1 MTAGRWVRC
10 VIVQAMD
17 ASDLALVRGIGS
29 TRATLTRWN
38 ARPGRVL
45 MSWSLASL
53 AVAVLL
59 LVAVWVVASIATPD
73 PTPQSLVGVTTPPSV
88 LDVLH
93 LLRNN
98 GLVLALHSFACLAG
112 YIAGSSLP
120 REAARRHGVW
130 RRIHDAA
137 GPLAIAFV
145 SAATLFSLT
154 TQAYI
159 LGNAAATLSAQL
171 GVSPAHFLVALL
183 PHALLELW
191 ALFLP
196 LAAWLLAS
204 RRGRWDELMA
214 ATVVTTAI
222 AIPALVIAAILEVYV
237 SPHVIATLIAR

>member
-1 MTAGRWVRC
+1 
-10 VIVQAMD
+10 
-17 ASDLALVRGIGS
+17 
-29 TRATLTRWN
+29 
-38 ARPGRVL
+38 VL
-45 MSWSLASL
+45 WQWSFASL
-53 AVAVLL
+53 VIALLL
-59 LVAVWVVASIATPD
+59 LVAVWAVAS
-73 PTPQSLVGVTTPPSV
+73 VTTPDLTPQALPGLTTAPSPI
-88 LDVLH
+88 DVLH

-120 REAARRHGVW
+120 REAVRRRGAW
-130 RRIHDAA
+130 RRIHDIA

-159 LGNAAATLSAQL
+159 LGSAASTLSAQH
-171 GVSPAHFLVALL
+171 GMGPARFLLALL
-183 PHALLELW
+183 PHAVLELW

-222 AIPALVIAAILEVYV
+222 AIPALVVAAILEVYV
-237 SPHVIATLIAR
+237 SPHLVAALVAR